1 MANEEDFIRRRPV
14 AGMAIALGIGALLQ
28 TVAKTME
35 QQRSRPPA
43 TARPD
48 GDAADEGTPVS
59 PRWLPDPPSPGP
71 DAAPDA
77 APDAESARRTHD
89 TGAADMQFTAHHP
102 DGKRIEFRFAWKKR
116 PVEAPDADW
125 PTDDMGF
132 TVERPSG
139 KRIAFSF
146 TRKTRPLPDAE
157 LAIPEPATHSGLG
170 RANMEFVSSRPGR
183 GDFRFVWKKRPPES
197 APD

>member
-48 GDAADEGTPVS
+48 GDAADEGTPLP
-59 PRWLPDPPSPGP
+59 PRRLPDPP
-71 DAAPDA
+71 APD
-77 APDAESARRTHD
+77 PDPECARRTHD
-89 TGAADMQFTAHHP
+89 TGAADMHFTAHHP

-125 PTDDMGF
+125 PTDDMSF

-146 TRKTRPLPDAE
+146 TRKTRPLPADD
-157 LAIPEPATHSGLG
+157 LATPGPATRSGLG

-183 GDFRFVWKKRPPES
+183 GDFRFVWTKRPPES